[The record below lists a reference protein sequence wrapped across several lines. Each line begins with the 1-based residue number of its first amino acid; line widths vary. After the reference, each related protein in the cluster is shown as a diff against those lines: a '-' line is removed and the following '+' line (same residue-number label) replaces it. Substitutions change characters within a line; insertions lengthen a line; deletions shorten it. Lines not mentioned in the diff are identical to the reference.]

1 MEYKMLPKAIEIKAK
16 EAVQRIEQGNFS
28 EDDIELLLIRL
39 REYSDTKCI
48 FRELA
53 HFIAHHK
60 RDSGLTF
67 LSLYRVYCRMRA
79 YGEFQY
85 HKKQIDVSKS
95 IEKWFYD
102 FILFQLDELESHIL
116 KKKYGFSRKQAK
128 QKFKSFF
135 CEEKDVYRCN
145 KPSDEGLANIINEAS
160 GFIKIKPLFSSE
172 EIANSFLK
180 TFKALGLITEPN
192 DFKKQSDKLILSVL
206 VLMHKREFHIENDVF
221 GTTAVDFPSDGFGK
235 LKNMELRGTLQIP
248 NLTDIVVTLIETTI
262 DFENWGEIE
271 LLVQKETNI
280 KDHFWTVFD
289 QDADLTIGENSKLR
303 RLSA

>member
-53 HFIAHHK
+53 HFIAHPK

-85 HKKQIDVSKS
+85 LKKQIDLSKP

-116 KKKYGFSRKQAK
+116 KKKYGFNRKQAK

-135 CEEKDVYRCN
+135 CEEKDVYKCN
-145 KPSDEGLANIINEAS
+145 KTPDKELVNIINEAS
-160 GFIKIKPLFSSE
+160 GFIKIKPLFSCE
-172 EIANSFLK
+172 EIVNSFFK
-180 TFKALGLITEPN
+180 TFKDLGLVSYSN
-192 DFKKQSDKLILSVL
+192 NFKKQSDKLILCVL
-206 VLMHKREFHIENDVF
+206 VLMHKREFHIGNYVF
-221 GTTAVDFPSDGFGK
+221 GTTAVDFPTDGFGK

-248 NLTDIVVTLIETTI
+248 NLTGIVMTLIETPI

-271 LLVQKETNI
+271 LLVQKETSI
-280 KDHFWTVFD
+280 KDHSWAVFD
-289 QDADLTIGENSKLR
+289 QDADLTIGENSKLK

>member
-1 MEYKMLPKAIEIKAK
+1 MEDKVLPKAIEVKAK

-39 REYSDTKCI
+39 REYSDTKSI
-48 FRELA
+48 FKELA

-67 LSLYRVYCRMRA
+67 LSLYKVYCRMRA

-85 HKKQIDVSKS
+85 HKKQIDLSKP

-102 FILFQLDELESHIL
+102 FILFQLDELESYIL

-145 KPSDEGLANIINEAS
+145 KTPDEELANIINEAS

-172 EIANSFLK
+172 EIVVSFLK
-180 TFKALGLITEPN
+180 TFKDLGLVTDPN
-192 DFKKQSDKLILSVL
+192 DFKMQSDKLILGVL
-206 VLMHKREFHIENDVF
+206 VLMHKREFHIGNDVF
-221 GTTAVDFPSDGFGK
+221 GTTAVDFPTDGFGR

-248 NLTDIVVTLIETTI
+248 DLTDIVVTLIETPI
-262 DFENWGEIE
+262 DFENWGEDE

-280 KDHFWTVFD
+280 KGHFWTVFD
-289 QDADLTIGENSKLR
+289 EDADLTMGENSKLR
-303 RLSA
+303 RLYA